1 MLKEPNAVSSDN
13 KFVPQSF
20 MLFFKKNSAV
30 KHGQFPGILS
40 QRKVKKGDRVKTS
53 LTSLFWKATFCDQ

>member
-30 KHGQFPGILS
+30 KTWAISWYSITTKSKKRRPCKNLFDFFILE
-40 QRKVKKGDRVKTS
+40 GDF
-53 LTSLFWKATFCDQ
+53 L